1 MNCKHC
7 ESTNFKKNGNSYGKQ
22 RYLCK
27 ECKKT
32 FFDTAPKYTKKDKHQ
47 AILMYLNNCGIRKIA
62 LFMGCSH
69 TTIANWIRDAKRKL
83 DKIIEEF
90 EPNFSEKSDII
101 ELDEIY
107 TFVKKNKGERPY
119 GLLILETRS
128 VLLRL

>member
-1 MNCKHC
+1 MKCKHC
-7 ESTNFKKNGNSYGKQ
+7 ESKSFKKNGNCCGKQ

-32 FFDTAPKYTKKDKHQ
+32 FFDTPPKYTEKEKRQ
-47 AILMYLNNCGIRKIA
+47 AILMYLNNCGIRKTA
-62 LFMGCSH
+62 LFVGCSH
-69 TTIANWIRDAKRKL
+69 TTVANWIRDAKREL

-90 EPNFSEKSDII
+90 EPNYSETPDVI

-107 TFVKKNKGERPY
+107 TFIEKNKGGQPF
-119 GLLILETRS
+119 GLLTLGTQN